1 MMGWNETPAMRA
13 LIAIALSVSLLAAAP
28 KAGAQS
34 WPAKPLKLVV
44 PLPPGGGGDMVG
56 RLAADELGKRLG
68 QSVVVENRAGAGSII
83 GTEVVAKSAP
93 DGYTLL
99 MATDFHAINGA
110 FGGLPYDSVKD
121 FSPVSRLIELQIIM
135 LANPKA
141 GLKTVADIVAAAK
154 SRPGR
159 VTAGTPGTSSPHYL
173 AFKLLQQSGGIELL
187 EVPFQGSGPAT
198 TALLGGQVDL
208 IFAGVGA
215 GMQLAK
221 SGQAVAIAVSS
232 LKRDP
237 VAPDVPTIAESGF
250 PGFSILS
257 WMAVL
262 APAGTPAPVV
272 MRLNNELARIL
283 RDPPVVDKLA
293 KAGFTSAPSTP
304 EEMSLVIRN
313 DIEKLRKIIVTAGA
327 KPDGR

>member
-1 MMGWNETPAMRA
+1 MTGLNAMQLKRVWTAAA
-13 LIAIALSVSLLAAAP
+13 LGVAMLAAVP
-28 KAGAQS
+28 QVMAQA
-34 WPAKPLKLVV
+34 WPSRPLKLVV

-56 RLAADELGKRLG
+56 RLAADELGKRVG

-110 FGGLPYDSVKD
+110 FGNLPYDAVKD
-121 FSPVSRLIELQIIM
+121 FAPVSKLIELQVIM
-135 LANPKA
+135 LANPRA
-141 GLKTVADIVAAAK
+141 NLKTVADIVAAAK

-173 AFKLLQQSGGIELL
+173 AFKLLQQTAGIELL

-208 IFAGVGA
+208 IFAAVGA

-221 SGQAVAIAVSS
+221 GGQAVAIAVSS
-232 LKRDP
+232 HKRDA
-237 VAPDVPTIAESGF
+237 VAPEVPTVAESGF
-250 PGFSILS
+250 PGFSIQS

-262 APAGTPAPVV
+262 APAGTPGPVV
-272 MRLNNELARIL
+272 TRLNLELGKIL
-283 RDPPVVDKLA
+283 RDQTVVDKLA
-293 KAGFTSAPSTP
+293 KAGFTSAPTTP
-304 EEMSLVIRN
+304 EDMTNVIRT
-313 DIEKLRKIIVTAGA
+313 DIEKFRKIIVAAGA